1 MDSSATDRINF
12 NTDVLPER
20 DRFPAFCEGMFRHI
34 IGADITRNAAAPF
47 SGALDIRRAGAIKIA
62 LISVTPACLTR
73 HASNLGDG
81 NDAIVIQSWK
91 RGSAGFTQGENDDH
105 VESGETLIIDN
116 AKPARLFAESAAQ
129 FWALTIPRH
138 SIGGFA
144 PGDAC
149 RTAGKLTDS
158 SGFRLLFGYLEEVV
172 AEDLDD
178 CRIAQLV
185 GDHLVDLAAF
195 ALGSNG
201 SAGEG
206 GVRAARQSAILR
218 EIAQRS
224 GDAGLSAAGVASSL
238 GITTRYVHL
247 LLEET
252 GQSFTHHVL
261 DQRLEKA
268 TELLRDPRWDYR
280 KIADIAAEAGFTDL
294 SYFNRAFRRR
304 YGATPSD
311 LRAAASSP

>member
-62 LISVTPACLTR
+62 RISVTPACLMR
-73 HASNLGDG
+73 HANNVGDG

-91 RGSAGFTQGENDDH
+91 RGSARFTQGENDDH
-105 VESGETLIIDN
+105 VEAGETLIIDN
-116 AKPARLFAESAAQ
+116 AKPARLCAESASQ

-149 RTAGKLTDS
+149 RTAGKLTNN
-158 SGFRLLFGYLEEVV
+158 SGLRLLFGYLKEIA
-172 AEDLDD
+172 AEDLTDW
-178 CRIAQLV
+178 RAAQLV
-185 GDHLVDLAAF
+185 GGHLVDLTAF
-195 ALGSNG
+195 ALGAVANG
-201 SAGEG
+201 PTRED
-206 GVRAARQSAILR
+206 GVRAARRSAVLR
-218 EIAQRS
+218 EIECRS
-224 GDAGLSAAGVASSL
+224 GDPGLSAAAVAASL
-238 GITTRYVHL
+238 GITPRYIHL

-252 GQSFTHHVL
+252 GKSFTHHVL
-261 DQRLEKA
+261 D
-268 TELLRDPRWDYR
+268 
-280 KIADIAAEAGFTDL
+280 
-294 SYFNRAFRRR
+294 
-304 YGATPSD
+304 
-311 LRAAASSP
+311 AASGKGD